1 MTFLVGGID
10 AFDPVSVGTL
20 NGLAANQHPS
30 RHGTIVLS
38 AHKRFLIAWT
48 CHPCAAMR
56 TALKMLIECAQGC

>member
-10 AFDPVSVGTL
+10 ALDPVSVGTL

-38 AHKRFLIAWT
+38 AHKTFSYRLDLS
-48 CHPCAAMR
+48 PLR
-56 TALKMLIECAQGC
+56 G